1 MGRKAYTPQQKQ
13 IAKITR
19 NTWRRAL
26 YNINRIIKAG
36 ASYRVDEFK
45 GLKDLKKRYKEFQTR
60 TNLANTG
67 DLEEDIKTFIQK
79 DINKTTSKQAGTASD
94 NLLKNLNKAIKELN
108 EVGNPKKASAKTQQ
122 YYYVMLKAHAISKK
136 SEKEGDPE
144 KWILDEDKVP
154 NAEDFAN
161 VSNKYL
167 NWKRWI
173 QMFFPG
179 KEYAEAY
186 GSEGGY
192 GSK

>member
-1 MGRKAYTPQQKQ
+1 MGRKAYTPEQKQ
-13 IAKITR
+13 IAKIER

-36 ASYRVDEFK
+36 ASYRMDEFK
-45 GLKDLKKRYKEFQTR
+45 GLKELKKSYKEFQTR

-67 DLEEDIKTFIQK
+67 NLEEDIKTFIQK
-79 DINKTTSKQAGTASD
+79 NINIRTPKQAEKASD
-94 NLLKNLNKAIKELN
+94 NLLNNLKKAVEELN
-108 EVGNPKKASAKTQQ
+108 EVGDPKKASVRTQK
-122 YYYVMLKAHAISKK
+122 YYKVMLQVHAINKK
-136 SEKEGDPE
+136 SEERGGPK

-154 NAEDFAN
+154 NAQDFAN
-161 VSNKYL
+161 VSDKYL

-186 GSEGGY
+186 GSEPKNEG
-192 GSK
+192 

>member
-1 MGRKAYTPQQKQ
+1 MGRKAYTTEQKQ
-13 IAKITR
+13 IAQINR

-26 YNINRIIKAG
+26 YNINRIIKKG
-36 ASYRVDEFK
+36 ASYRIDEFK
-45 GLKDLKKRYKEFQTR
+45 GLKELKKRYKEFQTR

-67 DLEEDIKTFIQK
+67 NLEEDIKTFIQK
-79 DINKTTSKQAGTASD
+79 DINKTTPKQAETASAH
-94 NLLKNLNKAIKELN
+94 LLDHLNRAVKELN
-108 EVGNPKKASAKTQQ
+108 DVGGDHKKASKRTQQ
-122 YYYVMLKAHAISKK
+122 YYNVMLKANAISKK
-136 SEKEGDPE
+136 SEKSGGPE
-144 KWILDEDKVP
+144 KWTLDEDKVP

-186 GSEGGY
+186 GSGY
-192 GSK
+192 ETN